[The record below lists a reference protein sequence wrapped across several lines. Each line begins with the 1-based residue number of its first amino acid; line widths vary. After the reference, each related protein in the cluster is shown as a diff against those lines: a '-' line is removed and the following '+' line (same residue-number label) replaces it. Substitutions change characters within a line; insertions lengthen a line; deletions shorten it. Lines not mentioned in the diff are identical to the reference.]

1 MVGDPHRE
9 LASAACGLHDGFLE
23 AGLILKFF
31 SEPEPVSGLE
41 VHQDRARRVPWFVV
55 MEWQRPA

>member
-1 MVGDPHRE
+1 MTDT
-9 LASAACGLHDGFLE
+9 AFLE
-23 AGLILKFF
+23 AGLALKFF
-31 SEPEPVSGLE
+31 GEPEPASGQE